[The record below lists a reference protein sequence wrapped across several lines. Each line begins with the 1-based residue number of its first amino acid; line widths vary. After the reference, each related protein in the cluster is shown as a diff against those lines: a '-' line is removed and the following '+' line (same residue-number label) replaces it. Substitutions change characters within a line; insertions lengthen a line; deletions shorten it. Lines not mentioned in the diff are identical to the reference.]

1 MRVMGSTP
9 DPFQFSSECPNCGQ
23 ERLQAAL
30 PHEELVQL
38 LHAGAELEAYCGSC
52 DETWSVS
59 VEERADLTRALER
72 KKK

>member
-1 MRVMGSTP
+1 VGSTP

-23 ERLQAAL
+23 ERLQTGL
-30 PHEELVQL
+30 PREEVVQL
-38 LHAGAELEAYCGSC
+38 LRAGAELEAYCASC

-59 VEERADLTRALER
+59 VEERADLARALER